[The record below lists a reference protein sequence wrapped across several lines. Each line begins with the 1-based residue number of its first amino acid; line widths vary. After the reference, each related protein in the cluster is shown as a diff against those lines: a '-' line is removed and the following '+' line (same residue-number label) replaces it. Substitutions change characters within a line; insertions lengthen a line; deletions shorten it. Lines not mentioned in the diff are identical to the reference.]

1 MPDYQVAFNVNTK
14 VATVQANGDALPAG
28 SVKTGVF
35 HHPNPNDILGP
46 AVNHVTFH
54 HVQDVLYRWK
64 GADPLGWQNMQ
75 VVKIEVDT
83 AYVALTSIAIA
94 PATVTLSLAGT
105 NTQQLTITTTPG
117 NASNAA
123 ISSWVSSDPTKA
135 TVSATGL
142 VTGVAVGTST
152 ITATSVDGAKTAT
165 RLVTVNA

>member
-1 MPDYQVAFNVNTK
+1 MPDYQVAFNVDTK
-14 VATVQANGDALPAG
+14 VATVQTKGDALPSG
-28 SVKTGVF
+28 SVKAGEF
-35 HHPNPNDILGP
+35 HHPNPGDILGP
-46 AVNHVTFH
+46 AANHVTFH

-83 AYVALTSIAIA
+83 DYVALTSIDIA

-105 NTQQLTITTTPG
+105 NTQQLTITPTPG
-117 NASNAA
+117 NASNTA
-123 ISSWVSSDPTKA
+123 IASWVSSDPTKA

-142 VTGVAVGTST
+142 VTGIAVGTST
-152 ITATSVDGAKTAT
+152 ITATSVDGDKTAT

>member
-14 VATVQANGDALPAG
+14 VATVQTKGDALPSG
-28 SVKTGVF
+28 SVKAGVF

-75 VVKIEVDT
+75 IVKIEIDT
-83 AYVALTSIAIA
+83 NYVALSGITIA

-105 NTQQLTITTTPG
+105 TTQQLSVTPDPA
-117 NASNAA
+117 NASNPDIAT
-123 ISSWVSSDPTKA
+123 WVSSDPTKA
-135 TVSATGL
+135 TVSDSGL
-142 VTGVAVGTST
+142 VTAVAIGTTT

-165 RLVTVNA
+165 RLITVNA